1 MLRVWVDKRF
11 AENCSEYSHAK
22 KNCAS
27 KVWRKTFILLMIRVL
42 SLWENVLVVV
52 RRCSRTS
59 GLFFVF
65 FEMQKTS
72 EEIIKQMDAPSV
84 AKLGNS
90 DCWIVNHKCK

>member
-1 MLRVWVDKRF
+1 MLPR
-11 AENCSEYSHAK
+11 EK
-22 KNCAS
+22 KLWA

-72 EEIIKQMDAPSV
+72 EEIIKQMDASHC
-84 AKLGNS
+84 S
-90 DCWIVNHKCK
+90 QIRE